1 MEVKPINTHLRSR
14 IRRVKCDEGKPKCQR
29 CLKFGVKCDGYL
41 PPAHELR
48 NTANNRGILPRIK
61 KVSSSSPNLLVPISV
76 ARLENPK
83 EQRYFDLFC
92 GQTSFEIM
100 PEHDSFGIRQMLL
113 QACYSEKSLKH
124 AIVAL
129 GALDK
134 TAETTRDFSKLSLD
148 IVPAAQLA
156 TANEHHRF
164 ALVEYTQA
172 VAEMRAGIKL
182 NDVRTTLL
190 SILLIFVFEAW
201 NGNMA
206 MAVRQIRN
214 GVRIIQEWK
223 STIKDSDK
231 TPEYMSPAPHIVE
244 HDLIRIY
251 LRLVTHKSYFYNQDS
266 EDLEAL
272 ETLGASN
279 SNLGKEY
286 LDSMPTY
293 FTTIGEAVSY
303 QQALYKRGTLFFAGF
318 VMDPPPPGSS
328 LAIELV
334 TEQQYTAAK
343 TAQWLKAFVPI
354 FEAFKSG
361 FSTCESRLVRTAKT
375 LVMIGHLTVCTFF
388 SDQIVY
394 DSYNNTFAEIIS
406 LLTESL
412 ALQPRVGR
420 SRPTNYSLGGRTI
433 STLWVVGIR
442 CRDEAIRRKT
452 IELLVK
458 YPRREGLWDGLF
470 VANIVKF
477 IMDHEEQYLE
487 DDKVPGWARIS
498 SVRWDT
504 DLEKRTGTLI
514 CEQRISRSSDEVV
527 TKTRDI
533 IW

>member
-1 MEVKPINTHLRSR
+1 VEVKPINTHLRSR